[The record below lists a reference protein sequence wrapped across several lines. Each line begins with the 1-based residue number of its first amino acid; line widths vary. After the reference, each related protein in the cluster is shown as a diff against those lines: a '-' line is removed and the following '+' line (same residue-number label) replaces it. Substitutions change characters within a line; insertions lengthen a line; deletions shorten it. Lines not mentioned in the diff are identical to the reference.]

1 MSNEFNPPLEIGD
14 RVVCFEMEGEMGVRP
29 GTKGFVKKIQK
40 DPIIPDA
47 VMYYVNWD
55 NGSQLPLL
63 SDTDVWKKD
72 KKHIKEQ
79 SGDQLLDIFKKN
91 KFLFKN
97 FDLEFFRDFLIQLR
111 NSGIVNMFGSSP
123 LIYAGRDHI
132 ERYYGEGREDDEEF
146 QKLLDMADES
156 RDKLIQG
163 IMSYL
168 SSKNEDLSFDEI
180 DMNKVNSLAR
190 EISKNL
196 LLIYMNTF

>member
-1 MSNEFNPPLEIGD
+1 MSEELNPPLEVGS
-14 RVVCFEMEGEMGVRP
+14 RVVCYHMDGELNIPP
-29 GTKGFVKKIQK
+29 GTKGSVKKIQK
-40 DPIIPDA
+40 DPIIPGA
-47 VMYYVNWD
+47 MMYYVDWD
-55 NGSQLPLL
+55 NGSSLPLL
-63 SDTDVWKKD
+63 SDTDAWKKI
-72 KKHIKEQ
+72 KTEIKEQ
-79 SGDQLLDIFKKN
+79 TGDQLLDIFKKN
-91 KFLFKN
+91 KFIFKN